1 MMKYLI
7 TKSLFPRVRFIISN
21 KVLVVKKK
29 KKKLSPN
36 IIFIIVK
43 DDQINISKA
52 FITYIVSIL
61 FFFPFCD

>member
-29 KKKLSPN
+29 KK
-36 IIFIIVK
+36 IVTK
-43 DDQINISKA
+43 YHIYYSEG
-52 FITYIVSIL
+52 
-61 FFFPFCD
+61 